1 MKKNYEKRLDFV
13 RRLWHTPLI
22 MTKLCILFLVCSM
35 TSYTTGAIPPDD
47 EGSIQQA
54 NLTGKV
60 TDAANGEPQIG
71 VTVLVKG
78 TAVGTLTDINGNFS
92 IPVSSRQ
99 QVTLQ
104 ISFIGYTTQEVLATP
119 GTPVNVALALEVTL
133 MQEVVVVGYGTQKKE
148 SVVGAISQATGE
160 SLRQQAQG
168 GDLGTAINGVLPGLI
183 SLQSTGIP
191 GGVDYGPV
199 NDAQGRTDGNYSQM
213 FIRGQKTWNAS
224 SPLVLV
230 DGVERPLNNINPYE
244 IERISLLKDASAT
257 SVFGVKGAN
266 GVILITT
273 YRGKEGRAKLSFDAS
288 TTAKSISKV
297 PHLANSYI
305 ANLNKNYAIINELP
319 ITESGWSSIT
329 PWRRLEMFRDH
340 TYPEYLPDV
349 SWQDEFTRN
358 FSLDQNVNMSVS
370 GGTKLVKYYGSLA
383 YLHEGDILNIKER
396 GQGYDPSFEFDRI
409 NFRSNLDFDITPTT
423 RFSANLSGSHFI
435 QKKPQ
440 GSKWS
445 AWYTMYQMPPDV
457 WPVKYSDGTWANRL
471 SFASL
476 TNGILEFNYNGYS
489 LAKGTDV
496 NTDFLIE
503 QKLDFIT
510 KGLSASAKVSF
521 DNRMRTIGPNVDG
534 DPPVS
539 KWISPDIV
547 DALEPDM
554 TEAEIRALEN
564 DPDYVV
570 WNVTGAGSSGYDW
583 VQLPDSY
590 SNETA
595 QTASVFR
602 SLYYQFSLNYGRDFG
617 KHSVTGLALVSR
629 QESAS
634 GSAFTSYREDWVG
647 RVTYDFDNR
656 YLLEL
661 NAAYNGSEKFSNAY
675 RFGFF
680 PSMAFGWIAS
690 NEPFFGILK
699 PYVNN
704 LKFRYSDGK
713 VGSDEG
719 IERWLYTGSW
729 IVYPITT
736 SPSSETLYRF
746 GAPYIQNSYPFRYEG
761 VIPNEDIHW
770 ETAHKRDL
778 GIEAGFF
785 DNLFLVTFDY
795 FTENRTD
802 IFLTGA
808 SRPVPSYYGASPVS
822 ANVGEVDVH
831 GWEFE
836 GKFART
842 TARGFNYWA
851 TFAWAYSK
859 DKIIEGG
866 DAPLLPA
873 YQKKAGYQI
882 DQPRVT
888 LNQNEH
894 SVLATW
900 NDVYNRV
907 GGTTNTNLLPGDFA
921 RLDYNADG
929 VIDSNDQVP
938 FGYPARPQYTY
949 SPAVGIGWK
958 NLTAHLRF
966 YGVYNI
972 EGSTGQYTGAF
983 SNSLSILYPWDLDRR
998 WSPENGNMEGAES
1011 PHLRVSTTGTGGYV
1025 STPRSYLRLEGA
1037 EISYVVDGDWVRKMG
1052 LSNFRLTLSG
1062 NNLFLWSKMYEDLD
1076 FNGPSTTDGRLTYPV
1091 LKRYTFGISLNFR

>member
-1 MKKNYEKRLDFV
+1 MKEILKIFLTDHPEMPSKLKFSFRFALVLIAICIMPFSS
-13 RRLWHTPLI
+13 PLNGQATQNI
-22 MTKLCILFLVCSM
+22 SISGTVSDDVTGEALPGVNIVVQGTIIGTMTDMAGKFTLVVPNEQS
-35 TSYTTGAIPPDD
+35 
-47 EGSIQQA
+47 
-54 NLTGKV
+54 
-60 TDAANGEPQIG
+60 
-71 VTVLVKG
+71 VLV
-78 TAVGTLTDINGNFS
+78 F
-92 IPVSSRQ
+92 
-99 QVTLQ
+99 
-104 ISFIGYTTQEVLATP
+104 SFIGYVSQSVIVGKQRQL
-119 GTPVNVALALEVTL
+119 VIALKPDIKALED
-133 MQEVVVVGYGTQKKE
+133 VVVVGYGLQKKE

-160 SLRQQAQG
+160 SLRQQSQG
-168 GDLGTAINGVLPGLI
+168 GDLGSAINGVLPGLI

-191 GGVDYGPV
+191 GGADYGPV

-244 IERISLLKDASAT
+244 IEKISLLKDASAT

-266 GVILITT
+266 GVILIST
-273 YRGKEGRAKLSFDAS
+273 YRGKEGKAKLSFDAS

-297 PHLANSYI
+297 PHLSNSYI
-305 ANLNKNYAIINELP
+305 ANLNKNYAILNEVPINE
-319 ITESGWSSIT
+319 SSWSNVT
-329 PWRRLEMFRDH
+329 PWQRLEMYRDH
-340 TYPEYLPDV
+340 TYPEYLPDID
-349 SWQDEFTRN
+349 WQNEFTRKY
-358 FSLDQNVNMSVS
+358 SLDQNVNMSVS
-370 GGTKLVKYYGSLA
+370 GGTKLIKYYGSLA
-383 YLHEGDILNIKER
+383 YLHEGDILNIKDR

-409 NFRSNLDFDITPTT
+409 NFRSNLDFDITKTT
-423 RFSANLSGSHFI
+423 RFTANLSGSHFI
-435 QKKPQ
+435 QKKPD

-445 AWYTMYQMPPDV
+445 AWYTMYRMPPDV

-476 TNGILEFNYNGYS
+476 TNGILEFNYNGYT

-496 NTDFLIE
+496 NTDFVLD
-503 QKLDFIT
+503 QKLDFVL
-510 KGLSASAKVSF
+510 KGLSANAKLSF
-521 DNRMRTIGPNVDG
+521 DNRMRTIGPNLNG
-534 DPPVS
+534 DPPIS

-547 DALEPDM
+547 NAITPDM

-564 DPDYVV
+564 DPLYVV
-570 WNVTGAGSSGYDW
+570 WNVTGAGASGYDW

-590 SNETA
+590 ENETA

-602 SLYYQFSLNYGRDFG
+602 SLYYQFSLNYARDFG
-617 KHSVTGLALVSR
+617 KHSVSGLALVSR
-629 QESAS
+629 QEQAS

-647 RVTYDFDNR
+647 RVTYDFDKR

-661 NAAYNGSEKFSNAY
+661 NAAYNGSEKFSNEY

-690 NEPFFGILK
+690 NEPFFVPLK
-699 PYVNN
+699 QYVNN

-719 IERWLYTGSW
+719 IDRWLYTGSW
-729 IVYPITT
+729 IVYPIST
-736 SPSSETLYRF
+736 SSSIETVYRF
-746 GAPYIQNSYPFRYEG
+746 GSPYIQSSYPFRYEG
-761 VIPNEDIHW
+761 VIANEDIHW

-778 GIEAGFF
+778 GVEAGLF
-785 DNLFLVTFDY
+785 DNLFQITFDY

-802 IFLTGA
+802 IFLTGS
-808 SRPVPSYYGASPVS
+808 SRPIPSYYGAKPVS
-822 ANVGEVDVH
+822 ANVGEVHVH

-842 TARGFNYWA
+842 TQKGFNYWA
-851 TFAWAYSK
+851 QFAWAFAK

-888 LNQNEH
+888 LKQDEH

-929 VIDSNDQVP
+929 VIDANDAVP
-938 FGYPARPQYTY
+938 FGYPSRPQYSY
-949 SPAVGIGWK
+949 SPSAGITYK
-958 NLTAHLRF
+958 NLSAHLRF
-966 YGVYNI
+966 YGVYNV
-972 EGSTGQYTGAF
+972 EGSTGQYSGAF
-983 SNSLSILYPWDLDRR
+983 GDALSILYPWDLDQR
-998 WSPENGNMEGAES
+998 WSPENGNTTDAVS
-1011 PHLRVSTTGTGGYV
+1011 YHLRVGTTGTGGYV
-1025 STPRSYLRLEGA
+1025 STPRSYIRLEGA
-1037 EISYVVDGDWVRKMG
+1037 EIGYLIEGDWVRKMG
-1052 LSNFRLTLSG
+1052 LTNFRLTLSG

-1076 FNGPSTTDGRLTYPV
+1076 FGGQSTTDGRLTYPV
-1091 LKRYTFGISLNFR
+1091 LKRYTFGVSLNFR